1 MAEITLAAE
10 LGRPVGSA
18 ASRRLRNQGRIP
30 AVVYGHGTDPLP
42 ISVAAREL
50 RTALSTEAGIN
61 ALLSLQ
67 VEGGSGYLAM
77 ARDIQRHP
85 VRHTVIHVDFQVVNR
100 DEAVTADVPLNL
112 VGEAVEVGRADGIV
126 EQQLFSVPVK
136 ATPADIPNSLEI
148 DVSRLTVGDSLRVA
162 DISLPARVEVDVDPD
177 TVAVTAIASR
187 LARGAEGAAA
197 EEGAAGTEGGAA
209 GAEGE
214 PLAAADT
221 AGTEGEG

>member
-1 MAEITLAAE
+1 MADITLAAE

-18 ASRRLRNQGRIP
+18 ASRRLRHQGRIP
-30 AVVYGHGTDPLP
+30 AVVYGHGADPLP

-50 RTALSTEAGIN
+50 RAALSTDAGIN

-67 VEGGSGYLAM
+67 VDGGSGYLAM

-100 DEAVTADVPLNL
+100 DEAVVADVPLNL
-112 VGEAVEVGRADGIV
+112 TGEAVEVGRADGIV

-136 ATPADIPNSLEI
+136 AKPADIPNSLEI

-162 DISLPARVEVDVDPD
+162 DIALPAGVEVDVDPD
-177 TVAVTAIASR
+177 TVAVSGIASR
-187 LARGAEGAAA
+187 LARAEGAEGAEPGA
-197 EEGAAGTEGGAA
+197 E

-214 PLAAADT
+214 PLAAADG
-221 AGTEGEG
+221 AGAEGER